1 MAEKKRIVVGGWFD
15 LPRLGTEVF
24 SALVRKQGVVYDKST
39 GFKFDSG
46 TDLQG
51 AVRTLRSAG
60 VEVELTLRCW
70 ICGKE
75 ACPGCPYLQS
85 CDRASVSSFCL
96 CADHSPEKSVF
107 GEYARTFDLNLK
119 G

>member
-60 VEVELTLRCW
+60 VEVELYLRCFV
-70 ICGKE
+70 CGKE
-75 ACPGCPYLQS
+75 ACPGCPYISS
-85 CDRASVSSFCL
+85 CDRASVSTFCL
-96 CADHSPEKSVF
+96 CADHAPEKSVF
-107 GEYARTFDLNLK
+107 EAYTRTFDVNLR

>member
-24 SALVRKQGVVYDKST
+24 GTLVRRQGVVYDKST
-39 GFKFDSG
+39 GFKFDAG

-51 AVRTLRSAG
+51 AVRTLLSAG
-60 VEVELTLRCW
+60 VEVELSLRCW

-75 ACPGCPYLQS
+75 ACPGCPYLSS
-85 CDRASVSSFCL
+85 CDRSSVSSFCL
-96 CADHSPEKSVF
+96 CADHAPEKSVF
-107 GEYARTFDLNLK
+107 EAYVRTFDVNLK

>member
-1 MAEKKRIVVGGWFD
+1 VAERKRIVVGGWFD
-15 LPRLGTEVF
+15 LPRLGTEVW
-24 SALVRKQGVVYDKST
+24 STLVRKQGVVYDKSS
-39 GFKFDSG
+39 GFKFDSA

-75 ACPGCPYLQS
+75 ACPGCPYLSS
-85 CDRASVSSFCL
+85 CDRASVSTFCL
-96 CADHSPEKSVF
+96 CADHAPEKSVF
-107 GEYARTFDLNLK
+107 GEYTKTFDVNLK

>member
-1 MAEKKRIVVGGWFD
+1 MVEKKRVVMGGWFD
-15 LPRLGTEVF
+15 LPRLGTEAW
-24 SALVRKQGVVYDKST
+24 STLVRKQGVVYDKST
-39 GFKFDSG
+39 GFKFDAG

-75 ACPGCPYLQS
+75 ACPGCPYLSS
-85 CDRASVSSFCL
+85 CDRTSVSGFCL
-96 CADHSPEKSVF
+96 CADHAPEKSVF
-107 GEYARTFDLNLK
+107 GEYTKRFDVDLK
-119 G
+119 S